1 MDAARILR
9 LVRGH
14 LDRLE
19 GEWALAGGF
28 ALQALGFSR
37 FTRDLDVVV
46 EERIR
51 DPLLAGLAA
60 DGFETLFTS
69 AGFSNL
75 LHPDPDLGRLDLVWL
90 EGETSRRFFLGC
102 RDVAGPGGEILR
114 VPRPEHLIAMK
125 VAAIRDDPDRGLR
138 DLADLQFL
146 LALPGLD
153 DNEVRGYFE
162 KRDLSDLLERLK
174 PRR

>member
-1 MDAARILR
+1 MDAERILR

-14 LDRLE
+14 LDRL
-19 GEWALAGGF
+19 GGNWALAGGF

-46 EERIR
+46 EERVR
-51 DPLLAGLAA
+51 SPLLSALTV

-75 LHPDPDLGRLDLVWL
+75 LHPDPGLGRLDLIWL
-90 EGETSRRFFLGC
+90 DGETSDRVFAGC
-102 RDVAGPGGEILR
+102 RDVEGPGGVVLR

-125 VAAIRDDPDRGLR
+125 VSAIGDDPDRGLR

-162 KRDLSDLLERLK
+162 KRELADLLERLK